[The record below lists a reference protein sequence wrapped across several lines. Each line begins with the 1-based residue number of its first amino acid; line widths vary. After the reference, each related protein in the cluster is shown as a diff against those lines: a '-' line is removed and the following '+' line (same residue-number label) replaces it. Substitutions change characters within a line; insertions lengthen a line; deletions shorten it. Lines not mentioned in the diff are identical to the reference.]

1 MPGSDTAAM
10 KIVAQALLEDTEF
23 KLGLAL
29 LAGAQGL
36 ARTITNPRIQKPGLA
51 IAGLVEAIQPL
62 RVQVLGNTELMYLQ
76 SLDEGQQE
84 AALAGLFSAQ
94 VPCVVVTPRM
104 APLPALA
111 RLAERERVSVFTTA
125 LPTGTFINRAHAFFD
140 EHLSPRITLHG
151 VLLDVFGVG
160 VMLTGHSGIGKSE
173 CALDLI
179 LRGHRLVADDAVLVR
194 QHDRTLVGMGSPL
207 TKNHME
213 VRGLGI
219 INVKDLFGAASVCE
233 RKGVELVVDM
243 VEWQREGDYDR
254 LGLDD
259 VHELILDV
267 QVPRVRIPIRPGRN
281 IASIVEV
288 AARNF
293 LLKAQGHHAARQ
305 FQERMEHH
313 LMATATHPRVQN
325 AAPRSAP

>member
-1 MPGSDTAAM
+1 
-10 KIVAQALLEDTEF
+10 
-23 KLGLAL
+23 
-29 LAGAQGL
+29 
-36 ARTITNPRIQKPGLA
+36 
-51 IAGLVEAIQPL
+51 
-62 RVQVLGNTELMYLQ
+62 
-76 SLDEGQQE
+76 
-84 AALAGLFSAQ
+84 
-94 VPCVVVTPRM
+94 M

-111 RLAERERVSVFTTA
+111 ALAEERGVSVFTTA
-125 LPTGTFINRAHAFFD
+125 LPTGTFIARVHAFFD

-179 LRGHRLVADDAVLVR
+179 LRGHRLVADDSVLVR
-194 QHDRTLVGMGSPL
+194 QHDRELIGMGSPL

-233 RKGVELVVDM
+233 RKEVELIVDL
-243 VEWQREGDYDR
+243 VEWQREADYDR

-259 VHELILDV
+259 IFEWILDV
-267 QVPRVRIPIRPGRN
+267 QVPRARIPIRPGRN
-281 IASIVEV
+281 MASIVEV

-305 FQERMEHH
+305 FQERLELH
-313 LMATATHPRVQN
+313 LSRQSVHPPL
-325 AAPRSAP
+325 AK

>member
-1 MPGSDTAAM
+1 M

-29 LAGAQGL
+29 LAGSQGL

-51 IAGLVEAIQPL
+51 IAGLVEAIVPL

-111 RLAERERVSVFTTA
+111 RLAEREQVSVFTTA
-125 LPTGTFINRAHAFFD
+125 LPTGTFINRVHAFFD
-140 EHLSPRITLHG
+140 EHLSPRVTLHG

-194 QHDRTLVGMGSPL
+194 QHDRTLVGMGSPP

-233 RKGVELVVDM
+233 RKGVELIVDM

-259 VHELILDV
+259 IYELILDV
-267 QVPRVRIPIRPGRN
+267 QVPRARIPIRPGRN
-281 IASIVEV
+281 VASIVEV

-305 FQERMEHH
+305 LQERLEQH
-313 LMATATHPRVQN
+313 LAAATPRPL
-325 AAPRSAP
+325 APPRSIG